1 MLINES
7 CKNFSELLAS
17 KSSVPGGGGAA
28 ALVGAL
34 GAALCSMAGNF
45 TVGKKKYA
53 DVEDD
58 IKRNLAETEKL
69 REKLLEL
76 VDEDARAFTP
86 LAEAYKIPKDDPKRP
101 EIFEAA
107 TLNACKAPV
116 EIIKSCAKIIELL
129 EEMAEKGSKL
139 LISDV
144 ACGAFLCRAA
154 MESAAT
160 NVYINTSSLND
171 RDKANEIETEI
182 DDILT
187 EYCPRASDIAK
198 KINEFLRIEK

>member
-1 MLINES
+1 MSELINES

-34 GAALCSMAGNF
+34 GAALCEMAGNF

-53 DVEDD
+53 DVEND
-58 IKRNLAETEKL
+58 IKINLEKTEKL
-69 REKLLEL
+69 REKLLNL

-86 LAEAYKIPKDDPKRP
+86 LAEAYKIPKENPKRN

-107 TLNACKAPV
+107 TLNACKVPV
-116 EIIKSCAKIIELL
+116 EIIKSCSEVIELL
-129 EEMAEKGSKL
+129 EEMSEKSSKL

-144 ACGAFLCRAA
+144 ACGAFLCRSA

-171 RDKANEIETEI
+171 KDKAKEIEKEI
-182 DDILT
+182 DEIL
-187 EYCPRASDIAK
+187 EKYCPRASEIAK
-198 KINEFLRIEK
+198 KVNEFLRK